1 MAPSLSPEPGSAGT
15 PVATET
21 RDSNP
26 QLPPETADALLAIAR
41 QSIVDAFDGKPLP
54 SWSPAVPGLHERR
67 GVFVTLHVDGDLNGC
82 IGEVSGDKPLVDEVA
97 RLARAAQRALRD
109 ADEEMLVLEAAA
121 DVVCSTARILGLAA
135 VAFDDPRLP
144 ALRRRQ
150 LPRLTIEVSAMS
162 PLEPIPATSA
172 ELLRSHLTP
181 EVHGLMISSG
191 NHRALF
197 LPDVW
202 QQLPKFAD
210 FIGRLFA
217 KAGMD
222 PRYWP
227 DHLQAWRFTTQ
238 AFTSPPH

>member
-97 RLARAAQRALRD
+97 RLARAA
-109 ADEEMLVLEAAA
+109 
-121 DVVCSTARILGLAA
+121 
-135 VAFDDPRLP
+135 AFDDPRLP

-181 EVHGLMISSG
+181 EVHGLMNSSG

>member
-97 RLARAAQRALRD
+97 RLARAA
-109 ADEEMLVLEAAA
+109 
-121 DVVCSTARILGLAA
+121 
-135 VAFDDPRLP
+135 AFDDPRLP

-202 QQLPKFAD
+202 QQLPEFSD

>member
-97 RLARAAQRALRD
+97 RLARAA
-109 ADEEMLVLEAAA
+109 
-121 DVVCSTARILGLAA
+121 
-135 VAFDDPRLP
+135 AFDDPRLP

>member
-97 RLARAAQRALRD
+97 RLARAA
-109 ADEEMLVLEAAA
+109 
-121 DVVCSTARILGLAA
+121 
-135 VAFDDPRLP
+135 AFDDPRLP

-181 EVHGLMISSG
+181 EVHGLMTSSG